1 MHMLIAPVPCEMP
14 PTWAILE
21 RRLIDL
27 MNASVY
33 PFPERYTRPDGT
45 LIWHED
51 GAGSRDGA
59 DDFYD
64 SSYNWPL
71 LYLLGGGDHL
81 LTLGQRQ
88 WGAITRQLSEAGMVH
103 KEYELGYVRLVS
115 L

>member
-1 MHMLIAPVPCEMP
+1 MHTLIAPVPCEMP

-33 PFPERYTRPDGT
+33 PFLERYTRPGGT

-64 SSYNWPL
+64 SSYIRPCARTRCTSIPIKAGRANI
-71 LYLLGGGDHL
+71 HL
-81 LTLGQRQ
+81 
-88 WGAITRQLSEAGMVH
+88 W
-103 KEYELGYVRLVS
+103 RL
-115 L
+115 